1 MNLHKEKPFTKE
13 EFDAIYSRVPRL
25 CVEVIV
31 RNQEG
36 IWLTKRSI
44 EPAKGLW
51 HIPGGTVYI
60 KERLADAVRRI
71 AYEELGI
78 TQLESDPELLG
89 VIEYNFPEYKGY
101 PIGIAYEVQTIQI
114 PKQGRDAE
122 EIKAFDILPK
132 DMIPEQRNFLTK
144 QYNM

>member
-1 MNLHKEKPFTKE
+1 MNLYKKKPFTKE

-25 CVEVIV
+25 CVEAVV
-31 RNQEG
+31 KTQEG
-36 IWLTKRSI
+36 VWLTKRAI

-60 KERLADAVRRI
+60 KEKLIDAVKRI

-78 TQLESDPELLG
+78 TQVESDPKLLG

-101 PIGIAYEVQTIQI
+101 PIGIAYEVHTTQT

-122 EIKAFDILPK
+122 DVRVFAK
-132 DMIPEQRNFLTK
+132 IPENTIAEQREFLVQ
-144 QYNM
+144 QYNI